1 MTTMIYIK
9 NMDMLFSFVTDY
21 NDIIYN
27 ILIFLSFISII
38 SLPFIYLS
46 GGFKK
51 LIWDGTKWVSA
62 GAAFGVGEY
71 GAQWGLD
78 QLTGN
83 NGGNNGGNTSGT
95 GGGNTSSGGSSSSG
109 GNTSSGGSSGG
120 GDSSSGGNTS
130 SGGNNSK

>member
-1 MTTMIYIK
+1 M
-9 NMDMLFSFVTDY
+9 
-21 NDIIYN
+21 

-83 NGGNNGGNTSGT
+83 KGGNNSGT